1 MKKIIIFP
9 VVLLLILVVSGC
21 GRDDSQL
28 KEIRNRGVLRVG
40 IKVDVP
46 GFGYLNPDTKKI
58 EGLEIDLTKMIAQ
71 ELLGNSEA
79 VELSGIT
86 AQTRGPMLD
95 NGELDI
101 VIATFTIT
109 EERKKLFNFTEPY
122 FHDEIGLLVRKDS
135 GLKGIMDM
143 DGKTVGVATSGT
155 AYGAIIVE
163 SEKRGIQMNFRRYAS
178 YPEIKAALLVGEI
191 DAFSVDKSILCGYI
205 DDSTIILKEGFSP
218 QDYGIAT
225 RLDNKQLA
233 VFLDRFIKDI
243 KKDGR
248 LEDILTRW
256 GQILP

>member
-1 MKKIIIFP
+1 MKKMTIFSIA
-9 VVLLLILVVSGC
+9 LLLTLAVSGC
-21 GRDDSQL
+21 GSDDSQL
-28 KEIRNRGVLRVG
+28 KEIHSRGVLRVG

-46 GFGYLNPDTKKI
+46 GFGYLNPDTKKL
-58 EGLEIDLTKMIAQ
+58 EGLEIDLIKMIAQ

-79 VELSGIT
+79 VELTGVT

-95 NGELDI
+95 NGEIDL

-122 FHDEIGLLVRKDS
+122 FYDEIGLLVRKDA

-143 DGKTVGVATSGT
+143 QRKTVGVAISGT
-155 AYGAIIVE
+155 AYGAILVE
-163 SEKRGIQMNFRRYAS
+163 SEKRGLQMNFRRYAS
-178 YPEIKAALLVGEI
+178 YPEIKAALLAGEI
-191 DAFSVDKSILCGYI
+191 DAFAVDKSILSGYT

-233 VFLDRFIKDI
+233 TFLDRFIKNL

-248 LEDILTRW
+248 LEEILTRW
-256 GQILP
+256 GQTL